1 LTQNGESDY
10 FGRFDLE
17 EQAFFVMF
25 ESLSEKLSKTFKKLK
40 GQGKLTE
47 KNIEEALKE
56 VRMALLEADVNYRV
70 VKKFVEDIR
79 QSAMGQEVLDSLSPG
94 QQVIK
99 IVYEELIR
107 LMGGSR
113 QELNLTG
120 RTPFTL
126 MLVGLQGSGK
136 TTTAGKLA
144 LHLRKKGRNPYLVP
158 ADIYRPAAIEQL
170 QKLGSQL
177 GIPVHDTEKNR
188 KPEDTCR
195 EALSMAGSVGA
206 DILIMD
212 TAGRLHI
219 DDELMAEL
227 VRIKERVSPTEILL
241 VADAMTGQDAV
252 NVAKRFNDLL
262 DISGVILTK
271 MEGDARGGAALSV
284 KAVTDKPIKFIGVGE
299 KLDALEPFFPDRLAS
314 RILGMGDML
323 SLIEKA
329 QEEFDEKEALKLAKK
344 LRKREFDLEDFLSQL
359 RQLKKLGSLE
369 QIMSMLP
376 GMGQLKQLK
385 NMKPD
390 EKDLVRVEAIIN
402 SMTKEER
409 GNYKSVNGSRRRR
422 IALGSGTTI
431 QDVNRLLKN
440 FAQTKKMM
448 ENLTR
453 KGLQGV
459 SSIFH

>member
-1 LTQNGESDY
+1 
-10 FGRFDLE
+10 
-17 EQAFFVMF
+17 MF

-47 KNIEEALKE
+47 KNIQEALKE
-56 VRMALLEADVNYRV
+56 VRMALLEADVNYKV

-120 RTPFTL
+120 RPPFIL

-188 KPEDTCR
+188 KPEDTCQ

-206 DILIMD
+206 DVLIMD

-252 NVAKRFNDLL
+252 NVAKHFNDLL

-390 EKDLVRVEAIIN
+390 EKELVRVEAIIN

-459 SSIFH
+459 PSIFH